1 VLTTLK
7 YFRHEYEA
15 HITEGY
21 CSSGVCKPLFQ
32 FLIDPATCTGCQVCK
47 KRCPVE
53 AISGE
58 KKAPHLIDLG
68 KCTKCGACFEACRY
82 GAIRKA
88 RIKEKVA

>member
-1 VLTTLK
+1 
-7 YFRHEYEA
+7 
-15 HITEGY
+15 
-21 CSSGVCKPLFQ
+21 VCKPLFQ
-32 FLIDPATCTGCQVCK
+32 YIIKAETCTGCQVCK

-58 KKAPHLIDLG
+58 KKEPHRIDLA

-82 GAIRKA
+82 AAIEKA

>member
-1 VLTTLK
+1 V
-7 YFRHEYEA
+7 
-15 HITEGY
+15 G
-21 CSSGVCKPLFQ
+21 
-32 FLIDPATCTGCQVCK
+32 
-47 KRCPVE
+47 